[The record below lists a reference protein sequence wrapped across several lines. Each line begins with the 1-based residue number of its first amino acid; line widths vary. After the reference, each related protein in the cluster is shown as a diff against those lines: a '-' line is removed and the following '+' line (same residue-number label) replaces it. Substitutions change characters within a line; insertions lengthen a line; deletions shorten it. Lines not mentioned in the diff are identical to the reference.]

1 MSNED
6 SLISIKVLFEKL
18 SPQFETVL
26 IILSI
31 LVVILGFTT
40 FNLLMKNEQAEDII
54 MSQDTFISKF
64 MDTVNKADAKL
75 KQIDHKGSFE
85 SDDEIGF
92 FFKEVKNIQATL
104 NEFNNKR

>member
-1 MSNED
+1 M
-6 SLISIKVLFEKL
+6 IY
-18 SPQFETVL
+18 T
-26 IILSI
+26 ILSV

-40 FNLLMKNEQAEDII
+40 FNLLRKNEQAEDII
-54 MSQDTFISKF
+54 MSQDEFISKF
-64 MDTVNKADAKL
+64 MDTVNKTDAKL